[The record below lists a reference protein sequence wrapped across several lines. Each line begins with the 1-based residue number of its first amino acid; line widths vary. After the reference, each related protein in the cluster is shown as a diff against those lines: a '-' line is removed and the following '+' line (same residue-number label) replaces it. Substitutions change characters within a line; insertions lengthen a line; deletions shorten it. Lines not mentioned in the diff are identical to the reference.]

1 MLYADRGLVKNG
13 EINNLFDIL
22 YTVLVS
28 ALTIWTLALMVI
40 HFGKDLTNTRLTSI
54 CLNKASPMEIS
65 NRNSILVAVICTL
78 VFIIIFFI
86 VVKVAKYVK
95 NRMKNSQV
103 PVIFGR
109 YQRNALTL
117 TQLLVQVVMMSLFA
131 IKNLIVLAMV
141 PMNLEL
147 DFARPYLFVS
157 NLVVLNFVID
167 FLLPT
172 IALWILYKNVPK
184 FFQENTIEEVPR
196 TTPFYVRSPTIVPR
210 VDFDVTQPSEGR
222 ITNTTTTNEV
232 NQPSEGKNTN
242 TTTTNE
248 VNKPPEGNTTNTTTT
263 NEVKQPPEGND
274 TIPVPTIV
282 VSKPTVN
289 GPTNPITS
297 VVVIQPPESQNT
309 NPSPPF
315 EPTKHQSDR
324 REISQVIKVSTKHQV
339 TIHAEDEGC
348 KNLRQKAGDILE
360 MKSRKMIQG
369 MTPVD

>member
-78 VFIIIFFI
+78 VFIIVFLI

-95 NRMKNSQV
+95 NRMKNGQV

-222 ITNTTTTNEV
+222 ITNTTTTNKV
-232 NQPSEGKNTN
+232 NQ
-242 TTTTNE
+242 
-248 VNKPPEGNTTNTTTT
+248 PPEGNTTNTKTT
-263 NEVKQPPEGND
+263 NEVNQPPEGEITNP
-274 TIPVPTIV
+274 IPIIV
-282 VSKPTVN
+282 VSPSTAS
-289 GPTNPITS
+289 GPNNPITS
-297 VVVIQPPESQNT
+297 VVNIQPPESQNN
-309 NPSPPF
+309 NPSPPM
-315 EPTKHQSDR
+315 ELTKHQSDSR
-324 REISQVIKVSTKHQV
+324 KISPVTKANTQHQV
-339 TIHAEDEGC
+339 TIHAENEGC
-348 KNLRQKAGDILE
+348 KTPRKAGDILDL
-360 MKSRKMIQG
+360 KSRKRIQD

>member
-1 MLYADRGLVKNG
+1 MMRPALIHNTIIFNRFIIVLYADRGLVKNG

-28 ALTIWTLALMVI
+28 VMTIWTLALMVI
-40 HFGKDLTNTRLTSI
+40 HFGKDLTHTRLTSI

-78 VFIIIFFI
+78 VFIIVFLI

-95 NRMKNSQV
+95 NRMKNGQV

-117 TQLLVQVVMMSLFA
+117 TQLLVLVVMISLFA
-131 IKNLIVLAMV
+131 IKNLIVLVMV

-157 NLVVLNFVID
+157 NLVVLNFLID

-184 FFQENTIEEVPR
+184 FFQENTIEEVQR
-196 TTPFYVRSPTIVPR
+196 TTPFYVISPTIVPR
-210 VDFDVTQPSEGR
+210 VDFEVTQPSTGR
-222 ITNTTTTNEV
+222 ITNTTTTNEVNQPPEGNTTNTTTTNEV
-232 NQPSEGKNTN
+232 NQPSEGKN
-242 TTTTNE
+242 
-248 VNKPPEGNTTNTTTT
+248 
-263 NEVKQPPEGND
+263 

-289 GPTNPITS
+289 GPTNPITA
-297 VVVIQPPESQNT
+297 VVVTQPSESQNT
-309 NPSPPF
+309 IPSPTI
-315 EPTKHQSDR
+315 ELTKHQADR
-324 REISQVIKVSTKHQV
+324 RSQVTKASTKHQV
-339 TIHAEDEGC
+339 TIHAENEGC

-369 MTPVD
+369 MTPVE